1 MLVASRY
8 MLNKM
13 TIDEQELH
21 KISNVDL
28 LIKYLI
34 YLIDY
39 ADLIYSQKMLSENS
53 YTSLQVEIE
62 LFHSRVKN
70 SSFIPN
76 AIKTELSKIKL
87 PSIKKEFSRQG
98 IFRSLYLRWVLR
110 SVTLIDEKIE
120 NQLRTNVKEFRDRLE
135 NFFSL
140 IKAKS

>member
-1 MLVASRY
+1 

-21 KISNVDL
+21 KISNLDL

-39 ADLIYSQKMLSENS
+39 ADLIYSQKMLSENN